1 MSTDPMTS
9 YGLKKAKREV
19 RRRVLEARD
28 AIPPAERDRLAAEVT
43 RRFLALP
50 EVEGAGTVMGFWTFG
65 SELTTTPLIGALH
78 AAGARVALPRIVEGD
93 IEPVTYTPGDPT
105 TETAF
110 GAMEPAGGEVLAPTD
125 IDVVAT
131 PAVVFDRRG
140 ARVGYGGGF
149 YDRFFAKV
157 RPDTARIGIGF
168 GVQLLP
174 EGESLPGGHFDL
186 PVDAVVTESEVV
198 RCSRDR

>member
-1 MSTDPMTS
+1 MSADPTTS
-9 YGLKKAKREV
+9 AGLKKAKREV

-28 AIPPAERDRLAAEVT
+28 AIPSAERDRLAAEVT
-43 RRFLALP
+43 RRFLELP
-50 EVEGAGTVMGFWTFG
+50 EVEGAGTVMTFWTFG
-65 SELTTTPLIGALH
+65 SELSTMPLIDALH
-78 AAGARVALPRIVEGD
+78 AAGVRVTLPRIVEGD
-93 IEPVTYTPGDPT
+93 IEPVTYAPGDPT

-110 GAMEPAGGEVLAPTD
+110 GALEPSGGDVLAPTD

-149 YDRFFAKV
+149 YDRFFTKV

-174 EGESLPGGHFDL
+174 EGEWLPGGHFDL
-186 PVDAVVTESEVV
+186 PVDAVVTESETV

>member
-1 MSTDPMTS
+1 MSADPMTS
-9 YGLKKAKREV
+9 AELKKAKREV
-19 RRRVLEARD
+19 RRRVLAARD
-28 AIPPAERDRLAAEVT
+28 AIPPAERDRLAEEVT

-50 EVEGAGTVMGFWTFG
+50 EVGGAGTVMAFSTFG
-65 SELTTTPLIGALH
+65 SELSTMPLIEALH
-78 AAGARVALPRIVEGD
+78 AAGAQVALPRIVEGD
-93 IEPVTYTPGDPT
+93 IEPVSYAPGEAT
-105 TETAF
+105 TETGF
-110 GAMEPAGGEVLAPTD
+110 GALEPAGGEVLAPAD

-149 YDRFFAKV
+149 YDRFFALV

-174 EGESLPGGHFDL
+174 EGEWLPGGHFDL
-186 PVDAVVTESEVV
+186 PVDAVVTETETV
-198 RCSRDR
+198 RCARDR

>member
-1 MSTDPMTS
+1 
-9 YGLKKAKREV
+9 
-19 RRRVLEARD
+19 
-28 AIPPAERDRLAAEVT
+28 
-43 RRFLALP
+43 
-50 EVEGAGTVMGFWTFG
+50 
-65 SELTTTPLIGALH
+65 
-78 AAGARVALPRIVEGD
+78 
-93 IEPVTYTPGDPT
+93 VTYGPGDAT

-110 GAMEPAGGEVLAPTD
+110 GALEPSGGDVLAPAD

-131 PAVVFDRRG
+131 PAVVFDRRC

-149 YDRFFAKV
+149 YDRFFAKA

-174 EGESLPGGHFDL
+174 DGTWLPGGHFDL
-186 PVDAVVTESEVV
+186 PVDAVVTESETV